1 MDQKP
6 VRQWQEI
13 ADELTSEFDPNR
25 VIKLSTELNEA
36 LTEEL
41 RILET
46 QRKEKPRGL
55 ANL

>member
-46 QRKEKPRGL
+46 QRKEKPRVPPAL
-55 ANL
+55 

>member
-1 MDQKP
+1 MDQTP

-46 QRKEKPRGL
+46 QRKENPRGL